1 MNFLRL
7 RYLAYLISG
16 ILIIGSY
23 TAFFTTGFNYGI
35 DFTGGVLIQV
45 KFNKTVDVEEIR
57 KALSM
62 EKLGTLTI
70 QRIGNTKDN
79 IFIIKSKVK
88 KHANAT
94 IELIKKDLLNSF
106 GEDAVDLPFQRSEM
120 VGPAIGKDLRNL
132 AYLLIF
138 ISLLAILLYIS
149 LRFQF
154 KFAVA
159 SIVALVHDVSITLGT
174 FSVLHKEINIPIVA
188 AVLTIIGYSLN
199 DTIVVF
205 DRIRENLKFIKQDS
219 IETIINRSIKTTL
232 SRTVITSITTLLTVL
247 ALYFLG
253 GTVIHD
259 FAFAFLI
266 GVVIGTYSS
275 IFVASPV
282 VYEWWIASEKRHHH
296 IKSKK

>member
-1 MNFLRL
+1 MNFLKL
-7 RYLAYLISG
+7 RYITYLISG
-16 ILIIGSY
+16 ALLIVSY
-23 TAFFTTGFNYGI
+23 TSFFTNGFNYGI

-45 KFNKTVDVEEIR
+45 KFNKSVNVEDIR
-57 KALSM
+57 KSLAN

-70 QRIGNTKDN
+70 QRIGSIKDN
-79 IFIIKSKVK
+79 LFIIKSKIK
-88 KHANAT
+88 KHANET
-94 IELIKKDLLNSF
+94 IDLIKTDLIKYF
-106 GEDAVDLPFQRSEM
+106 GSENVEQPFQRSEM

-132 AYLLIF
+132 AYLLIL
-138 ISLLAILLYIS
+138 ISLIAILFYIS

-174 FSVLHKEINIPIVA
+174 FSMLHKEINIPIVA

-205 DRIRENLKFIKQDS
+205 DRIRENLKFVKQDG
-219 IETIINRSIKTTL
+219 IENIINRSINSTL
-232 SRTVITSITTLLTVL
+232 SRTVITSLTTLLTVL
-247 ALYFLG
+247 TLYFLG

-266 GVVIGTYSS
+266 GVIVGTYSS

-282 VYEWWIASEKRHHH
+282 VYEWWIASEKKHLRK
-296 IKSKK
+296 KSKK